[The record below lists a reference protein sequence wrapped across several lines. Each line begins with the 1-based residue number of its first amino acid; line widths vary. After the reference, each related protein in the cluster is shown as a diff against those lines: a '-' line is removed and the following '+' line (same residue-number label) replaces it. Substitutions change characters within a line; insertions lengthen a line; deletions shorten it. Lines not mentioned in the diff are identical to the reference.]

1 MSSTVTPTDDLQ
13 TTLGSQPDIERVYD
27 NVLAIVPAVTFPLV
41 KLALWN
47 AIEEFALRSTYFRET
62 VYWTMGIGVA
72 TVDFNP
78 FSAAMS
84 VCWVLSQKGLY
95 RWQIAPPAALVD
107 LVSPQT
113 AVRTGEAIVAL
124 KPVSLEADLP
134 AHMWT
139 QWFETILDGT
149 LGRLYALPAKPWSNG
164 PLAQYHGTRF
174 RQGLNRARDIA
185 ARGYSNQQPN
195 WSFPYAASGR
205 RKQ

>member
-1 MSSTVTPTDDLQ
+1 MSATVTPSDDLQ

-41 KLALWN
+41 KMALWN
-47 AIEEFALRSTYFRET
+47 AIEEFARRSVHFRET
-62 VYWTMGIGVA
+62 VHWTMGIGVGS
-72 TVDFNP
+72 VDFNP
-78 FSAAMS
+78 YSATMS
-84 VCWVLSQKGLY
+84 VCWVLSQTGLY
-95 RWQIAPPAALVD
+95 RWQIDPPARLVD

-113 AVRTGEAIVAL
+113 TLRTGDAIVAL

-134 AHMWT
+134 QHMWT
-139 QWFETILDGT
+139 QWFETILDGV

-164 PLAQYHGTRF
+164 QLAQYHGTRF

-195 WSFPYAASGR
+195 WAFPVIAKGR